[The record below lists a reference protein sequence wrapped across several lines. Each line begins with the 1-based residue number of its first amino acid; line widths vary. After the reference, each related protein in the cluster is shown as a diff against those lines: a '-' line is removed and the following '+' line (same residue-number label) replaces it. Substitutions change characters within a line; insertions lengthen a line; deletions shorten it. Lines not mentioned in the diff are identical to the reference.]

1 MYRSKRL
8 CLFVFLLGAAG
19 LPLLA
24 QDNIPPATAGR
35 GAGGRGA
42 GRGVFGGPTV
52 KSPEISPDG
61 HITFRLRAPNAT
73 EVFVNFSGRLP
84 MTKDDQGVW
93 SATTAKAFDPDYY
106 GYTFLVDGVT
116 VPDPSN
122 FGCPA
127 A

>member
-1 MYRSKRL
+1 MKFTAIAV
-8 CLFVFLLGAAG
+8 CA
-19 LPLLA
+19 LLA
-24 QDNIPPATAGR
+24 LSASGQNPPAAP

-42 GRGVFGGPTV
+42 GRGMFGGPTV

-106 GYTFLVDGVT
+106 G
-116 VPDPSN
+116 
-122 FGCPA
+122 
-127 A
+127 